1 MSVGKNIKMYLESN
15 GISQSFLSENT
26 GIPNNTLSNMLNSKR
41 RITVEEYFKICETLK
56 KPYDFFK
63 KTAKA
68 EERN

>member
-1 MSVGKNIKMYLESN
+1 MSFGKNIKMYLESN

-63 KTAKA
+63 KTA
-68 EERN
+68 